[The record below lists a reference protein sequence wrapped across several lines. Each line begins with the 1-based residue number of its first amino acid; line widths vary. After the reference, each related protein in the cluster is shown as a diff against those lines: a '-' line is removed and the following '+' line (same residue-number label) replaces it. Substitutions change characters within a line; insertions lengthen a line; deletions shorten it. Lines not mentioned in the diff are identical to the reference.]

1 MNYEQTATLLRN
13 LENIETYSKAYQREI
28 ARDNTDYDDL
38 ENYERYITE
47 AKEIVFEVVK
57 ALADKAAQYK

>member
-13 LENIETYSKAYQREI
+13 LETIETYSKAYQREI

-38 ENYERYITE
+38 ETYERLISE
-47 AKEIVFEVVK
+47 AKDIVFELVK
-57 ALADKAAQYK
+57 ALADKAA

>member
-1 MNYEQTATLLRN
+1 MNYEQTADLLRN
-13 LENIETYSKAYQREI
+13 LENIETYAKAYQREI

-38 ENYERYITE
+38 ETYERYVLE
-47 AKEIVFEVVK
+47 AKEVVFVMVK

>member
-1 MNYEQTATLLRN
+1 MNYEQTADLLRN

-38 ENYERYITE
+38 ENYERYVME
-47 AKEIVFEVVK
+47 AKEIVFELVK
-57 ALADKAAQYK
+57 SLADKAAQYK